1 MELVRDN
8 KYGTFDIETA
18 LDNNTHFI
26 PVFLWWKNKE
36 IYTDYIISNYDSVES
51 MFNNCFDDMFEFK
64 IYTWYTHN
72 LCVFDSVFIL
82 KTLFD
87 FYSNTNLQIKD
98 GKPLSNKVIKMTKHS
113 KTNKDIYKIKR
124 LYLKIVIN

>member
-1 MELVRDN
+1 
-8 KYGTFDIETA
+8 
-18 LDNNTHFI
+18 
-26 PVFLWWKNKE
+26 
-36 IYTDYIISNYDSVES
+36 
-51 MFNNCFDDMFEFK
+51 MFEFK

-98 GKPLSNKVIKMTKHS
+98 GKPFLIKVIKMTKHS